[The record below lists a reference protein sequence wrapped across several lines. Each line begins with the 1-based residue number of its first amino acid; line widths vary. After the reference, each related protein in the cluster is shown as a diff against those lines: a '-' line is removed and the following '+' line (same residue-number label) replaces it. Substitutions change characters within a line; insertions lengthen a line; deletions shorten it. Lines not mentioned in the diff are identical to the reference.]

1 MPLKSLIKGIKT
13 IGFEVSDGADCKSK
27 LNPES
32 LIVCF
37 FNIRYKSVFYF
48 KENSVHEKCK
58 DFSFV
63 ELAFLFRFAVISL
76 ACADEMPRYTCT
88 IAAWLLRQMLCVA
101 GQGMVVADNCGR

>member
-1 MPLKSLIKGIKT
+1 MGIKT
-13 IGFEVSDGADCKSK
+13 IGLGVSDGVNCKLK

-32 LIVCF
+32 LIGSF

-63 ELAFLFRFAVISL
+63 ELAFLLRFAVISL
-76 ACADEMPRYTCT
+76 ACADEQPRCTCT
-88 IAAWLLRQMLCVA
+88 IAAWLLWQMQCVA
-101 GQGMVVADNCGR
+101 GQGMVAADNYGR

>member
-13 IGFEVSDGADCKSK
+13 IGFGVSDGVDCKLK
-27 LNPES
+27 LNPKD
-32 LIVCF
+32 LTVCF

-63 ELAFLFRFAVISL
+63 ELAFLLRFAVISL
-76 ACADEMPRYTCT
+76 ACADEKPRYTCT

-101 GQGMVVADNCGR
+101 GQGMVAADNCGR

>member
-1 MPLKSLIKGIKT
+1 MPLKSLIMGIKT
-13 IGFEVSDGADCKSK
+13 IGFGVSDGVNCKSK
-27 LNPES
+27 LNPEG

-63 ELAFLFRFAVISL
+63 ELAFLLRFAVISL
-76 ACADEMPRYTCT
+76 ACADEMPRCTCT

-101 GQGMVVADNCGR
+101 GQGMVAADNYGR

>member
-13 IGFEVSDGADCKSK
+13 IGLGVSDGVNCKSK
-27 LNPES
+27 LNSES
-32 LIVCF
+32 LIGSF

-58 DFSFV
+58 DFSIA
-63 ELAFLFRFAVISL
+63 ELAFLLRFVVTSM

-88 IAAWLLRQMLCVA
+88 IAVWLLRQMLCVA
-101 GQGMVVADNCGR
+101 GQGMVAADNYGR

>member
-13 IGFEVSDGADCKSK
+13 IGFGVSDGANCKLK
-27 LNPES
+27 LNPKD
-32 LIVCF
+32 LTVCF

-63 ELAFLFRFAVISL
+63 ELAFLLRFAVTCL
-76 ACADEMPRYTCT
+76 ACADEIPRCTCT

-101 GQGMVVADNCGR
+101 GQGMVAADNYGR

>member
-1 MPLKSLIKGIKT
+1 MPIKSLIKGIKT
-13 IGFEVSDGADCKSK
+13 IGLGVSDGVNCKSK
-27 LNPES
+27 LNPEG

-76 ACADEMPRYTCT
+76 ACADEMPRCTCT
-88 IAAWLLRQMLCVA
+88 IAAWLLRQMQCVA
-101 GQGMVVADNCGR
+101 GQGMVAADNCGR

>member
-1 MPLKSLIKGIKT
+1 MSLKSLIKGIKT
-13 IGFEVSDGADCKSK
+13 IGLGVSDGVNCKSK
-27 LNPES
+27 LNTEG

-63 ELAFLFRFAVISL
+63 ELAFLLRFVVTSL
-76 ACADEMPRYTCT
+76 AYADEMPRCTCT

-101 GQGMVVADNCGR
+101 GQGMVAADNCGC

>member
-13 IGFEVSDGADCKSK
+13 IGLGVSDSANCKSK
-27 LNPES
+27 LNPEG
-32 LIVCF
+32 LNVCF

-63 ELAFLFRFAVISL
+63 KLAFLLRFAVISL
-76 ACADEMPRYTCT
+76 ACADEMPRCTCT

-101 GQGMVVADNCGR
+101 GQGMVAADNCGR

>member
-13 IGFEVSDGADCKSK
+13 IGFEVSDGVNCKLK
-27 LNPES
+27 LNPKD
-32 LIVCF
+32 LTVCF

-63 ELAFLFRFAVISL
+63 ELAFLLRFAVTCL
-76 ACADEMPRYTCT
+76 TCADEKPRCTCT

-101 GQGMVVADNCGR
+101 GQGMVAADNCGR

>member
-13 IGFEVSDGADCKSK
+13 IGFGVSDGADCKSK
-27 LNPES
+27 LNPEG
-32 LIVCF
+32 LMVCS

-63 ELAFLFRFAVISL
+63 ELAFLFRFAVTCL
-76 ACADEMPRYTCT
+76 TCADEQPRYTCT
-88 IAAWLLRQMLCVA
+88 IAAWLLRQMQCVA
-101 GQGMVVADNCGR
+101 GQGMVAADNCGR

>member
-1 MPLKSLIKGIKT
+1 MGIKT
-13 IGFEVSDGADCKSK
+13 IGLGVSDGVNCKSK

-32 LIVCF
+32 LIGSF

-58 DFSFV
+58 DFSSV
-63 ELAFLFRFAVISL
+63 ELAFLLRFVVTSL
-76 ACADEMPRYTCT
+76 ACADEMPRCTCT

-101 GQGMVVADNCGR
+101 GQGMDAADNCDR